1 MVVVSYRFQSIVDYL
16 TTNAS
21 NFRRSPHVSGS
32 VRKRRFKAC
41 FPPDDCAETFPK
53 RLPPPTGHVRACALW
68 CHQVMRN
75 QSYRCLILGSFF
87 LAPKTGF
94 QLTSSNV
101 FRCPSSF
108 LVTRENAV
116 YVGTGGKKGKK
127 YMKISG
133 YVWTKSYGYTSTKK
147 PKVDVQ
153 LQLEPASNQAQL
165 TGEEP
170 KATIAW

>member
-1 MVVVSYRFQSIVDYL
+1 MLSARRLRGNDSKTF
-16 TTNAS
+16 AS
-21 NFRRSPHVSGS
+21 T
-32 VRKRRFKAC
+32 K
-41 FPPDDCAETFPK
+41 
-53 RLPPPTGHVRACALW
+53 RACARLRSLVSPG
-68 CHQVMRN
+68 HKKSELPL
-75 QSYRCLILGSFF
+75 SYSGFF
-87 LAPKTGF
+87 LPRTEETGF

-101 FRCPSSF
+101 FSCPSLF

-116 YVGTGGKKGKK
+116 YVGTEGKKGKK

-153 LQLEPASNQAQL
+153 LRLEPASNQAQL